1 LEFLGQVGMLL
12 GIVCLCDPAALF
24 KVFEFFFSSNYYFLV
39 FLDYFEVLMSKNNF
53 FKKNI
58 LF

>member
-1 LEFLGQVGMLL
+1 MLL

-24 KVFEFFFSSNYYFLV
+24 KVFEFCFSSNYYFLV

-53 FKKNI
+53 LKKNI